1 MQDVCPYGHLSCYTF
16 SILSW
21 SPIVGH
27 PESPTMGLYGG
38 GVLLKVCRK
47 IWGNL
52 QWRDGRRQKTP
63 DGVHGRERRNR
74 VPSVSLLVPG
84 AADERQRIPKAASRE
99 RTGQA
104 VWWWKDLSSPLLILS
119 QLSLKALCWK
129 RFVLKRYYSMNFII
143 ALLRYI
149 TEKKHSGIFLCW
161 KLMALKFWFN
171 IYKCNKTYCSILHFS
186 E

>member
-1 MQDVCPYGHLSCYTF
+1 MQDVCPYGHPSCYTF
-16 SILSW
+16 SILRW
-21 SPIVGH
+21 SPIVGD

-38 GVLLKVCRK
+38 GALLKICRK
-47 IWGNL
+47 VWGNL

-84 AADERQRIPKAASRE
+84 AADERQRIPKAASRK

-104 VWWWKDLSSPLLILS
+104 VWWWKDLSSPLLFLS

-129 RFVLKRYYSMNFII
+129 RFVLKKILFCKLHHYFAEVHHRKKP
-143 ALLRYI
+143 LRHFPML
-149 TEKKHSGIFLCW
+149 EANG
-161 KLMALKFWFN
+161 LK
-171 IYKCNKTYCSILHFS
+171 ILI
-186 E
+186 